1 MINKSTRLAPF
12 IALLAMSVVLA
23 FGMFIHGK
31 EKLVDDRLVG
41 KKFAVFSAPLLWG
54 GEKQFSPESFAGK
67 VAVVNVFASWCE
79 GCFVEHES
87 LLHLAQLLKKMPT
100 VKIYGVAWKD
110 TPEKI
115 KNYLR
120 KRGNPFYQVVVD
132 TDGNGTIPMG
142 LTGVPETFIVDKNG
156 KIAFHYKTALSY
168 EIIESTILPLLE
180 KLNNA
185 ASD

>member
-1 MINKSTRLAPF
+1 MSKKARLIPF
-12 IALLAMSVVLA
+12 FGLLAISVVLA
-23 FGMFIHGK
+23 FGMFVHSN
-31 EKLVDDRLVG
+31 EKPIDGFVIG

-54 GEKQFSPESFAGK
+54 GGKQFSPDSFAGQ

-87 LLHLAQLLKKMPT
+87 LLHLSQLLKEMPT
-100 VKIYGVAWKD
+100 VKIYGIAWKD

-115 KNYLR
+115 KDYLSQ
-120 KRGNPFYQVVVD
+120 RGNPFYQVVVD
-132 TDGNGTIPMG
+132 SDGNGTIPMG

-156 KIAFHYKTALSY
+156 KIAFHYKAAISY
-168 EIIESTILPLLE
+168 EMIETTILPLLE

-185 ASD
+185 EAD